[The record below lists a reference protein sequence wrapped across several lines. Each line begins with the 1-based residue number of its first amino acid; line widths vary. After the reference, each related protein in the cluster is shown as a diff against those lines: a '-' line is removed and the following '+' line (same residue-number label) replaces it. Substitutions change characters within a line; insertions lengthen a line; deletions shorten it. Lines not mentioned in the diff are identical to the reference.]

1 MLEEHAHLFG
11 EDALQSVATDKGYYS
26 NKNVK
31 ALANKNIEQIGIQ
44 VPGNTKNKNINLS
57 EEELAHLSNRRV
69 GIEPLIGHAKQLG
82 RNRMKNDQNTEAAG
96 YAAILGFNLKQ
107 TVRALLDKLKSE
119 CRLKTPY
126 GAAAF

>member
-1 MLEEHAHLFG
+1 MDDKKSLTPMLEKH
-11 EDALQSVATDKGYYS
+11 
-26 NKNVK
+26 
-31 ALANKNIEQIGIQ
+31 
-44 VPGNTKNKNINLS
+44 
-57 EEELAHLSNRRV
+57 AHLSNRRA
-69 GIEPLIGHAKQLG
+69 GIEPLMGHAKQLG
-82 RNRMKNDQNTEAAG
+82 RSRMKNDQNTEAAG

>member
-1 MLEEHAHLFG
+1 MDDKKSLTPMLEEHEHLFG
-11 EDALQSVATDKGYYS
+11 EDVLQSVATDKGYYS

-57 EEELAHLSNRRV
+57 EEELTHLSNRRA

-82 RNRMKNDQNTEAAG
+82 RSRMKNDQNTEAEVMR
-96 YAAILGFNLKQ
+96 LFL
-107 TVRALLDKLKSE
+107 ALILDKPHE
-119 CRLKTPY
+119 HY
-126 GAAAF
+126 WIN